1 MERATE
7 AMADAE
13 KALVISPHSTK
24 ARIAKAEAL
33 YSMGKFEN
41 ALVEF
46 ERAQR
51 LRQDP
56 EVKTGIVKC
65 REVILNTVG
74 SGAMAYDNKV
84 FQKVIRQIKIK
95 EKEEERKREEA
106 RKKKKSKKK
115 DTDQV
120 ILGKMQE
127 DVEFLENF
135 ITKQNIGQ
143 KGVKTTA
150 VSALDYLEKR
160 KTFWQ
165 QTLVTKN

>member
-1 MERATE
+1 MRYLS
-7 AMADAE
+7 
-13 KALVISPHSTK
+13 K
-24 ARIAKAEAL
+24 L
-33 YSMGKFEN
+33 Y
-41 ALVEF
+41 
-46 ERAQR
+46 
-51 LRQDP
+51 
-56 EVKTGIVKC
+56 TCI
-65 REVILNTVG
+65 
-74 SGAMAYDNKV
+74 KV
-84 FQKVIRQIKIK
+84 FQKVIKHIKLK

-106 RKKKKSKKK
+106 KKKKKSKRRK

-143 KGVKTTA
+143 KRVKTTA

-160 KTFWQ
+160 KSFWQ